1 MGLGVESF
9 GIGLKVL
16 GFWWRIFCLGLWV
29 RVRVGAGFEAG
40 VGAGVRVGFNV
51 GLRVGVW
58 VAVA

>member
-51 GLRVGVW
+51 G
-58 VAVA
+58 